1 MRPAVSDARVA
12 DARVADARVADA
24 HLSDAHPAVVSSAPF
39 VSDPQASVAAVVE
52 LAAAPYASPANRSDA
67 LRPPHASM
75 LVRPSLAAV
84 AAPLAAL
91 IAPPPVPA
99 SVAAGSPAP
108 VLPQVFPDP
117 APNDSRPV
125 GDRGERPLRHVDA
138 APVPLELPPLHAP
151 HEGTAGG
158 GAAGA
163 GSGASGG
170 LIGVALGAMFL
181 ALVGSGIGRRLRLAC
196 QPFLSSYL
204 LSLPARPG

>member
-1 MRPAVSDARVA
+1 VSVSHVSAPQ
-12 DARVADARVADA
+12 
-24 HLSDAHPAVVSSAPF
+24 PAVVSSALSL
-39 VSDPQASVAAVVE
+39 SDPQASVPTLVE
-52 LAAAPYASPANRSDA
+52 LAGAPNASPANRGNA
-67 LRPPHASM
+67 LKPPHASM
-75 LVRPSLAAV
+75 LVRPNLTPV
-84 AAPLAAL
+84 PAPLAAR
-91 IAPPPVPA
+91 IAPPPLPA

-125 GDRGERPLRHVDA
+125 GDREERPVRHVDP

-151 HEGTAGG
+151 HEGTAAG

-181 ALVGSGIGRRLRLAC
+181 ALAGSGIGRRLRLAC